1 MSQHSSQNWPQWEE
15 DNLLPWLDA
24 HRELSWEARAEAY
37 YEELGI
43 RRRIDSIRGRNTTSS
58 ENDVSL
64 LQRRQ
69 RSARIRSGNDA
80 FDGLE
85 GPESASHHSRK
96 PRMAT
101 SGFKK
106 SRRKGRSLRQAN
118 LPQKK
123 LTPSTLHLPLI
134 IPRRKSFSPGL
145 GSGTMCIASVPTQDN
160 IFNWSKRWNDISVG
174 IREVI

>member
-1 MSQHSSQNWPQWEE
+1 MR
-15 DNLLPWLDA
+15 NL
-24 HRELSWEARAEAY
+24 ESGGE
-37 YEELGI
+37 
-43 RRRIDSIRGRNTTSS
+43 SIRSGGRNTTSS

-64 LQRRQ
+64 VQRRQ

-85 GPESASHHSRK
+85 GPERASHHSRK
-96 PRMAT
+96 QRMIIST

-123 LTPSTLHLPLI
+123 LRPVRWHFLCGLLMLTSCDLVYTTPAPEYPPPQGFQSRSVLWDCVHRICATKGLFLH
-134 IPRRKSFSPGL
+134 R
-145 GSGTMCIASVPTQDN
+145 Q
-160 IFNWSKRWNDISVG
+160 
-174 IREVI
+174 